1 MNTCIE
7 EIGFQEYLQ
16 TNKASEGV
24 DKGVGASNIK
34 NRVGREDTS
43 DGVGPVFEC
52 HDGLIL
58 RFLYCI
64 RKERQAMKLLRYID
78 SDVRRKEIACY
89 M

>member
-1 MNTCIE
+1 MYIE

-34 NRVGREDTS
+34 NRVGREDAG

-52 HDGLIL
+52 HDP
-58 RFLYCI
+58 
-64 RKERQAMKLLRYID
+64 
-78 SDVRRKEIACY
+78 
-89 M
+89 